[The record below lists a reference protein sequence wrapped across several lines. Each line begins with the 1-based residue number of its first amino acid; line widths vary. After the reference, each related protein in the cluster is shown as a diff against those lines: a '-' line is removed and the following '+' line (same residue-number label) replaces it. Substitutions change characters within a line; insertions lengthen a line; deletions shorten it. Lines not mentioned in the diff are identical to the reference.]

1 MILLAI
7 SAELITFPL
16 SFENCNINESSLGFL
31 NITDTTAV
39 GLTEQVS
46 DWLHMQGLN
55 LEKMWGQDYY
65 GTSVMSGKKG
75 GVQKLFGD
83 LITTA
88 PVPYIYCSSHNV
100 NLVINDAIEAN
111 VTAITFFGTLSQI
124 FNFFLSNLKRWSEL
138 AFSSQQE
145 IFCNI

>member
-1 MILLAI
+1 
-7 SAELITFPL
+7 
-16 SFENCNINESSLGFL
+16 
-31 NITDTTAV
+31 
-39 GLTEQVS
+39 
-46 DWLHMQGLN
+46 
-55 LEKMWGQDYY
+55 
-65 GTSVMSGKKG
+65 MSGKKG

-124 FNFFLSNLKRWSEL
+124 FNFFLIQFETVVRAGFLITARNGIKVEKTLTNKVI
-138 AFSSQQE
+138 FSSR
-145 IFCNI
+145 CSP